1 MCGMKNEIKVE
12 LNVKKLIDEV
22 KEVTQA
28 FNELV
33 DKLELIDKK
42 YSDKEVDKE

>member
-1 MCGMKNEIKVE
+1 MKNEVKVE
-12 LNVKKLIDEV
+12 LNVTKLIDEI

-33 DKLELIDKK
+33 DKLELIEKK
-42 YSDKEVDKE
+42 YAEPQERSDKE